1 MTTEHAERRT
11 AYAAHDEYAR
21 RIAAARDLTDR
32 AGATLAEW
40 GWNLTGPRLIAEGQ
54 WLTDELTATRTAL
67 ADARTALADARA
79 EIAEARAAITDARAA
94 IAEARAEIARLT
106 STTPPAPAYPP
117 LPDVRFGGYP
127 QPHN

>member
-21 RIAAARDLTDR
+21 RIAAARDLTEH

-54 WLTDELTATRTAL
+54 WLTDELTAT
-67 ADARTALADARA
+67 RTALADARA

>member
-67 ADARTALADARA
+67 ADARA
-79 EIAEARAAITDARAA
+79 EIAEARAALADARAA

>member
-21 RIAAARDLTDR
+21 RIAAARDLTDHT
-32 AGATLAEW
+32 GATLAEW

-67 ADARTALADARA
+67 ADARA
-79 EIAEARAAITDARAA
+79 EIAEARAALADARAT